1 MINSSSS
8 TIEKCKSKRTMS
20 VACHANRPPIIQLG
34 PGRGVFPWDYT
45 REYMIQIDG
54 KDASSG
60 LGSGQGCKQLSL
72 SPVEFGTAY
81 VN

>member
-1 MINSSSS
+1 MYPSF
-8 TIEKCKSKRTMS
+8 
-20 VACHANRPPIIQLG
+20 L
-34 PGRGVFPWDYT
+34 VFPWDYT